1 MLKHLTIAAFAAALS
16 LGSAIAVSAE
26 TIKLRATANSNENDE
41 DYDGLV
47 VFKNHVEQASNGAI
61 EVELFIGTQLC
72 SNGSECLAGI
82 ADGNIDIVIQTSGGT
97 ANIFPFVQ
105 VLDLPYL
112 MSDDRVAEAV
122 LANGSSFVQTMQDMV
137 AESSDGAVRLMTI
150 GNTGGWRNF
159 ANTQRRVTQPSDME
173 GLKIRTVVAD
183 LPQELVK
190 ALGASPTPIPWPE
203 LFTSFQTGVVEG
215 SKNGITDIMNM
226 KFPDAGLQ
234 YVTLD
239 GHAYMGALW
248 FMNNDRFM
256 SLDPALRNVVSD
268 GFYALQQATFAS
280 PKRKSIQAYQDF
292 QAGGGDIYVPT
303 PGEKAMFKESASPVY
318 DWFKSNVDGG
328 ARIYDA
334 LVAAVAEV
342 EGRHR
347 KGPDGGHAVGVRHQE
362 SSVAPH
368 RGDRFLS
375 SHGND
380 NVTAMRNRSR
390 VREPCGIAG
399 LRSR

>member
-1 MLKHLTIAAFAAALS
+1 MLKTTLKTLTAAALIA
-16 LGSAIAVSAE
+16 GSAVMAQAQDYSI
-26 TIKLRATANSNENDE
+26 RATANSNTNDE

-47 VFKNHVEQASNGAI
+47 VFKNYVEAASNGAI

-72 SNGSECLAGI
+72 SNGAECLQGV
-82 ADGNIDIVIQTSGGT
+82 ADGSIDGYISTSGG
-97 ANIFPFVQ
+97 ASGSFPYVQ

-112 MSDDRVAEAV
+112 MADDRIAEHV
-122 LANGSSFVQTMQDMV
+122 LSGDFTRTMRDM
-137 AESSDGAVRLMTI
+137 ALEDSGGAIRLMTI

-159 ANTQRRVTQPSDME
+159 ANTKRRVAEPGDMD

-215 SKNGITDIMNM
+215 SKNGITDIMGM

-248 FMNNDRFM
+248 WMSNENFMAMPEDMR
-256 SLDPALRNVVSD
+256 RVVVD

-280 PKRKSIQAYQDF
+280 PKRKSIQAYEDF
-292 QAGGGDIYVPT
+292 VAGGGDLYVPT
-303 PGEKAMFKESASPVY
+303 PEQTAAFAAAAAPVS
-318 DWFKSNVDGG
+318 DWFVANV
-328 ARIYDA
+328 ARGDEILAA
-334 LVAAVAEV
+334 LTEAVAAAEADV
-342 EGRHR
+342 NAARAA
-347 KGPDGGHAVGVRHQE
+347 D
-362 SSVAPH
+362 
-368 RGDRFLS
+368 L
-375 SHGND
+375 N
-380 NVTAMRNRSR
+380 
-390 VREPCGIAG
+390 
-399 LRSR
+399 

>member
-1 MLKHLTIAAFAAALS
+1 MFKNVIKSLALMALLTGVTAEAFAADYK
-16 LGSAIAVSAE
+16 I
-26 TIKLRATANSNENDE
+26 RATANSNENDE

-47 VFKNHVEQASNGAI
+47 VFKNYVESASNGAI

-72 SNGSECLAGI
+72 SNGAECLQGV
-82 ADGNIDIVIQTSGGT
+82 ADGTIDVYISTSGG
-97 ANIFPFVQ
+97 ASGIFPYVQ

-112 MSDDRVAEAV
+112 MADDRIAEHV
-122 LANGSSFVQTMQDMV
+122 LSGDFTRTMREMALED
-137 AESSDGAVRLMTI
+137 SDGAIRLMTI

-159 ANTQRRVTQPSDME
+159 ANTKRRVAEPADMK

-215 SKNGITDIMNM
+215 SKNGITDIMGM

-248 FMNNDRFM
+248 WMNNEAFTGMPEEMRQ
-256 SLDPALRNVVSD
+256 VVVD

-280 PKRKSIQAYQDF
+280 PKRKSIQAYEDF
-292 QAGGGDIYVPT
+292 VAGGGNLYVPT
-303 PGEKAMFKESASPVY
+303 PDQKAAFKEAAGPVY
-318 DWFKSNVDGG
+318 DWFKDNVDRGDE
-328 ARIYDA
+328 IFTA
-334 LVAAVAEV
+334 LTDAVADAE
-342 EGRHR
+342 
-347 KGPDGGHAVGVRHQE
+347 KQVGAAR
-362 SSVAPH
+362 AA
-368 RGDRFLS
+368 DLK
-375 SHGND
+375 
-380 NVTAMRNRSR
+380 
-390 VREPCGIAG
+390 
-399 LRSR
+399 

>member
-1 MLKHLTIAAFAAALS
+1 MLRNMVKTVALS
-16 LGSAIAVSAE
+16 ALMAGTALSAYAADY
-26 TIKLRATANSNENDE
+26 TIRATANSNENDE

-47 VFKNHVEQASNGAI
+47 VFKNYVEAASNGAI

-72 SNGSECLAGI
+72 SNGAECLQGV
-82 ADGNIDIVIQTSGGT
+82 ADGSIDVYISTSGG
-97 ANIFPFVQ
+97 ASGLFPYVQ

-112 MSDDRVAEAV
+112 MADDRIAEHV
-122 LANGSSFVQTMQDMV
+122 LSGDFTRTLRQMALEDSGD
-137 AESSDGAVRLMTI
+137 AIRLMTI

-159 ANTQRRVTQPSDME
+159 ANTKRRIAEPADMD

-215 SKNGITDIMNM
+215 SKNGITDIMGM

-248 FMNNDRFM
+248 WM
-256 SLDPALRNVVSD
+256 SNQTFTGMPEDMRQVVVD

-280 PKRKSIQAYQDF
+280 PKRKSIQAYEDF
-292 QAGGGDIYVPT
+292 VAGGGDLYVPT
-303 PGEKAMFKESASPVY
+303 PAQKAAFKTAAEPVY
-318 DWFKSNVDGG
+318 DWFKANV
-328 ARIYDA
+328 ARGDEIFTALTDA
-334 LVAAVAEV
+334 VAAAEADV
-342 EGRHR
+342 NAARAA
-347 KGPDGGHAVGVRHQE
+347 D
-362 SSVAPH
+362 
-368 RGDRFLS
+368 L
-375 SHGND
+375 N
-380 NVTAMRNRSR
+380 
-390 VREPCGIAG
+390 
-399 LRSR
+399 